1 MNVRLCVCAPAYLA
15 MVLEASAR
23 KGVFVVVGD
32 YFGLAIGRLPE
43 DPVRTTT
50 CTSLPAL
57 LGEVDPT
64 THHALMQGYRCDV
77 GLVEAHV
84 GCVQGAHRGCSPHI
98 LSGCSV
104 STRTAFAACI
114 VSLFLSRTQ

>member
-1 MNVRLCVCAPAYLA
+1 MWRLYLLRLRLTLAVCVRVCVCAPAYLA

-23 KGVFVVVGD
+23 RGVFVVVGD
-32 YFGLAIGRLPE
+32 YFGVAIGRLPE

-50 CTSLPAL
+50 CTSFPAL

-64 THHALMQGYRCDV
+64 THHVLMQGYRCDV

-84 GCVQGAHRGCSPHI
+84 RCVQPTDWGRQGC
-98 LSGCSV
+98 
-104 STRTAFAACI
+104 
-114 VSLFLSRTQ
+114 